1 MPFSVVIGVIL
12 IIMGAFFLFAS
23 PILGLIVIIIG
34 VGVIASEVHKTN
46 NKPAPIIR
54 AETKRSE
61 PKAASV
67 QRRPSSVVTSQPK
80 NETASQPVPTSVADT
95 SPHAPAKPDTASL
108 NEKNSTALLHTFSP
122 SIIPRKVENIPLA
135 YRRFQTSIIS
145 QQISLYE
152 QMQKSG
158 DFSVSAEEKD
168 GKILLYYH
176 QNQYALINDIKTEEM
191 IKDWMKNAEPFLI
204 YANSPNTVY
213 VALYRDKRLKLAN
226 HEHDVIKL
234 TAFSSNSKQETI
246 SFLEEGE
253 ELDLEEDYDNNGN
266 DIVMVFGQG
275 EEIGRLP
282 KKHAAKVITE
292 GAAGC
297 FLHHIE
303 TDVEKDKY
311 IPFVEIYW

>member
-1 MPFSVVIGVIL
+1 MPFSVVIGVVL

-23 PILGLIVIIIG
+23 PVLGLIVIIIG
-34 VGVIASEVHKTN
+34 VAVIASEVHKTN
-46 NKPAPIIR
+46 NKPAPVIH
-54 AETKRSE
+54 AEPQRPE
-61 PKAASV
+61 PKASSA
-67 QRRPSSVVTSQPK
+67 QRTPQPK
-80 NETASQPVPTSVADT
+80 NETVSQPVPKSVADT

-135 YRRFQTSIIS
+135 YRRFQTGIIS
-145 QQISLYE
+145 QQLSLYE

-176 QNQYALINDIKTEEM
+176 QNQYALINDIKAEEM

-226 HEHDVIKL
+226 HEHSVIKL

-282 KKHAAKVITE
+282 KKHAAKVIIE